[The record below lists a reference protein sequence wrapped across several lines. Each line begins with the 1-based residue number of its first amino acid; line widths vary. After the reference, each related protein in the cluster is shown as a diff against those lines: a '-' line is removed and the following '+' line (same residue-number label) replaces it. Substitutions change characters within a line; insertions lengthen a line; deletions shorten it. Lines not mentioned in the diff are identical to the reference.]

1 MLVPSIGKPYAAI
14 KGGITSE
21 RGVPAPKPADRRSY
35 LCSAPAARLRIGPAG
50 AFVPSAGHH
59 CPWPVRPVAL
69 RTSQARSFAA
79 VVGQIG
85 RGAGRGRGEVSVGG
99 GLFKKKKK
107 RNKTRIIC
115 RT

>member
-21 RGVPAPKPADRRSY
+21 RGVPAPQPADRRSY

-50 AFVPSAGHH
+50 ASVPNAGHH
-59 CPWPVRPVAL
+59 CPLPVRPVAL

-79 VVGQIG
+79 VVGPPPPAPPRRPRRQRPHPPPPPAPAPPG
-85 RGAGRGRGEVSVGG
+85 
-99 GLFKKKKK
+99 
-107 RNKTRIIC
+107 
-115 RT
+115 